1 MRVHGGG
8 KGGRG
13 KENLEGKNG
22 GGMNDRATTEGD
34 NEIQKAP
41 AKKKKEKEKRK
52 TYRNQW
58 GW

>member
-1 MRVHGGG
+1 MGE
-8 KGGRG
+8 GRG
-13 KENLEGKNG
+13 EENLEGKNG